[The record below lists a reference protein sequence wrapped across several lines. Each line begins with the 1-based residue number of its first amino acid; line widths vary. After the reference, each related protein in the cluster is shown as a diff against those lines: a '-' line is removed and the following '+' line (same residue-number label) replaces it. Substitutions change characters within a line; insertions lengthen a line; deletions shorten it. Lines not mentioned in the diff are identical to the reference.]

1 MDSLL
6 FSAMK
11 KVPSS
16 GQLIAVE
23 TDYLSKVD
31 LFHGNYDL
39 VSRQGDREVVESSS
53 FRKISGEAPQ
63 TVRQEILTAI
73 SRESFDK
80 GRGGTEEKKKEEDR
94 QMEED
99 GENVEKENERVVK
112 KNGMMDEIEDRKMEQ
127 DDETKDENG
136 GIAEFKGDGEKGVNE
151 DRKIGDG
158 LKKEEHVDNGRKIEV
173 RIQKDE
179 RDEDVSDLT
188 PSETEEGEHVRK
200 VQ

>member
-80 GRGGTEEKKKEEDR
+80 GRGGTEEEKEEDR

-127 DDETKDENG
+127 DDGTKDEN
-136 GIAEFKGDGEKGVNE
+136 GDGEKGVNE

>member
-1 MDSLL
+1 MNSLL

-80 GRGGTEEKKKEEDR
+80 GRGGTEEEKEEDR

-127 DDETKDENG
+127 DDGTKDEN
-136 GIAEFKGDGEKGVNE
+136 GDGEKGVNE

>member
-39 VSRQGDREVVESSS
+39 VSKQGDREVVESSS

-80 GRGGTEEKKKEEDR
+80 GRGGTEEEKEEDR
-94 QMEED
+94 QIEED

-127 DDETKDENG
+127 DDGTKDEN
-136 GIAEFKGDGEKGVNE
+136 GDGEKGVNE

>member
-80 GRGGTEEKKKEEDR
+80 GRGGTEEEKKEEDR

-127 DDETKDENG
+127 DDGTKDEN
-136 GIAEFKGDGEKGVNE
+136 GDGEKGVNE

-158 LKKEEHVDNGRKIEV
+158 LKKEEHVDNGRKIEA

-188 PSETEEGEHVRK
+188 PSETEEGEHVSN
-200 VQ
+200 VL

>member
-53 FRKISGEAPQ
+53 FRKISGEAPK

-80 GRGGTEEKKKEEDR
+80 GRGGTEEEKEEDR
-94 QMEED
+94 QIEED

-127 DDETKDENG
+127 DDGTKDEN
-136 GIAEFKGDGEKGVNE
+136 GDGEKGVNE

-158 LKKEEHVDNGRKIEV
+158 LKKEEHVDNGRKIEA

-188 PSETEEGEHVRK
+188 PSETEEGEHVSN
-200 VQ
+200 VL

>member
-39 VSRQGDREVVESSS
+39 VGRQGDREVVESSS

-127 DDETKDENG
+127 DDGTKDEN
-136 GIAEFKGDGEKGVNE
+136 GDGEKGVNE

-188 PSETEEGEHVRK
+188 PSETEEGEHVSN
-200 VQ
+200 VL

>member
-39 VSRQGDREVVESSS
+39 VSKQGDREVVESSS

-80 GRGGTEEKKKEEDR
+80 GRGGTEEKKEEEDR

-127 DDETKDENG
+127 DDGTKDEN
-136 GIAEFKGDGEKGVNE
+136 GDGEKGVNE

-188 PSETEEGEHVRK
+188 PSETEEGEHVSN
-200 VQ
+200 VL

>member
-1 MDSLL
+1 MNSLL

-80 GRGGTEEKKKEEDR
+80 GRGGTEEKKEEDR

-127 DDETKDENG
+127 DDGTKDEN
-136 GIAEFKGDGEKGVNE
+136 GDGEKGVNE

-158 LKKEEHVDNGRKIEV
+158 LKKEEHVDYGRKIEV

-188 PSETEEGEHVRK
+188 PSETEEGEHVSN
-200 VQ
+200 VL